1 MESFTGFKHWWRPL
15 RQSRK
20 QTAADKQRPLHRGRY
35 RLRWPP
41 AWRASARFRQNHR
54 LRCAARMV
62 DHRPLPSFQ
71 QGARMKQEQNSVDLI
86 LAGDKIRSLEQFY
99 QALDNRISLPEY
111 FGRNL
116 DALWDYLSTDLA
128 RPLNIQWKHSEIS
141 QFYMGD
147 QFSKLIELFNDL
159 KQDRKDFHYLLE

>member
-1 MESFTGFKHWWRPL
+1 
-15 RQSRK
+15 
-20 QTAADKQRPLHRGRY
+20 
-35 RLRWPP
+35 
-41 AWRASARFRQNHR
+41 
-54 LRCAARMV
+54 
-62 DHRPLPSFQ
+62 
-71 QGARMKQEQNSVDLI
+71 MKQEQNSVDLI

-99 QALDNRISLPEY
+99 QALDDRISLPEY